1 MKLEL
6 SILLKKRFHVKS
18 GKPVSGLVYTAQ
30 RQVLAELRGVFT
42 AELVAADSTEG
53 FRTSSSLGPFWDFSA
68 TVCPHPRKHTH
79 RRLHLI
85 PWCSQLPREFMYS
98 TLSSA
103 LGIFSVGDTNVRGRI
118 QEKCNDETGGIE
130 FQMESRD
137 RKN

>member
-53 FRTSSSLGPFWDFSA
+53 FRTSSSLGPF
-68 TVCPHPRKHTH
+68 
-79 RRLHLI
+79 
-85 PWCSQLPREFMYS
+85 
-98 TLSSA
+98 
-103 LGIFSVGDTNVRGRI
+103 
-118 QEKCNDETGGIE
+118 
-130 FQMESRD
+130 
-137 RKN
+137 